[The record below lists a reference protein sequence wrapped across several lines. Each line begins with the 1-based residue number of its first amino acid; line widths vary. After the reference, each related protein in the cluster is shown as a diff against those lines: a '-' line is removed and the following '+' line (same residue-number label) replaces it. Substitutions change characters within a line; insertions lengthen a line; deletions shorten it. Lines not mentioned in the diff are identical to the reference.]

1 MSNRRRAQR
10 RDAHGAPV
18 RTRQEIVV
26 AIGAGLS
33 VVVVT
38 VVLLFVLKH
47 EPPSTG
53 VVTTPSASVPSSSTP
68 AVSDSTATDTTAT
81 TATTAPSTTSTSA
94 P

>member
-18 RTRQEIVV
+18 RTRPEIVV
-26 AIGAGLS
+26 AIGTGLS
-33 VVVVT
+33 VILVT
-38 VVLLFVLKH
+38 VVLLFALKH
-47 EPPSTG
+47 EPASTGG
-53 VVTTPSASVPSSSTP
+53 VVTTPSSSVPSSSTP
-68 AVSDSTATDTTAT
+68 TVSDSTAT